1 MPLKTVSAAD
11 ELAGLPSVIQ
21 VRAGNRKAPKNRLP
35 SKFDI
40 V

>member
-11 ELAGLPSVIQ
+11 ELAGP
-21 VRAGNRKAPKNRLP
+21 AEHNPGTDRKSQTPKKP
-35 SKFDI
+35 PAKKFDI

>member
-21 VRAGNRKAPKNRLP
+21 VRAGNRKTKKPPAKQA
-35 SKFDI
+35 
-40 V
+40 

>member
-11 ELAGLPSVIQ
+11 ELAGLPRVFQ
-21 VRAGNRKAPKNRLP
+21 VRAGNRETPKKP
-35 SKFDI
+35 PAKQ

>member
-11 ELAGLPSVIQ
+11 ELAGP
-21 VRAGNRKAPKNRLP
+21 AEHNPGTGRKSQSPKNRLP

>member
-21 VRAGNRKAPKNRLP
+21 LWAGNRKAQKNRLP